1 MPAPKGNSF
10 WMQRTT
16 YGRDK
21 LFETPEA
28 LWNAACE
35 YFQYCDENPWIKKDW
50 VGKDGDEV
58 ERPTQRPYTQKGL
71 CIFLDCDEETL
82 NNYATKAG
90 YEAYFGI
97 VRAIKNI
104 IYTQKFEGAL
114 VGAFN
119 ANLVARELGI
129 SDKQEIKH
137 DVYDVKLNL

>member
-10 WMQRTT
+10 WMKRTT
-16 YGRDK
+16 IGRAK
-21 LFETPEA
+21 LFETPEV

-35 YFQYCDENPWIKKDW
+35 YFEECDNNPWIKKDW

-58 ERPTQRPYTQKGL
+58 ERETQRPYTQKGL
-71 CIFLDCDEETL
+71 CIFLDIDETTL
-82 NNYATKAG
+82 SNYSTDPIYKAFFPIT
-90 YEAYFGI
+90 AH
-97 VRAIKNI
+97 IKNI
-104 IYTQKFEGAL
+104 IYTCKFEGAL

-129 SDKQEIKH
+129 SDKQEIRH